1 MNLSAL
7 KKDPPQILGRHKQKV
22 SRIFTV
28 EELHLQFSNGTKAVY
43 EKICGGSGAVMCIPF
58 DGTHFLLSSE
68 YACGLEGYSLGFV
81 KGKIDAGETP
91 EEAAVRELEEE
102 IGLGAKRL
110 TRLRKAMTVA
120 PGMLELKMH
129 VFLCRDLY
137 PCKLTG
143 DEPEPI
149 DVIKVSVEEAKKL
162 LFDVDSPLM
171 EARSIGALALSLH
184 EIGAI

>member
-1 MNLSAL
+1 
-7 KKDPPQILGRHKQKV
+7 
-22 SRIFTV
+22 
-28 EELHLQFSNGTKAVY
+28 
-43 EKICGGSGAVMCIPF
+43 
-58 DGTHFLLSSE
+58 
-68 YACGLEGYSLGFV
+68 
-81 KGKIDAGETP
+81 
-91 EEAAVRELEEE
+91 
-102 IGLGAKRL
+102 
-110 TRLRKAMTVA
+110 MTVA

-149 DVIKVSVEEAKKL
+149 DIIKVSVEEAKNL

>member
-7 KKDPPQILGRHKQKV
+7 KKNPPQILGRRKQKV

-28 EELHLQFSNGTKAVY
+28 EELDLQFSNGTKAVY
-43 EKICGGSGAVMCIPF
+43 EKICGGNGAVMCIPF
-58 DGTHFLLSSE
+58 DGTDFLLSAE

-91 EEAAVRELEEE
+91 EEAAVRELKEE

-137 PCKLTG
+137 PCKLEG

-149 DVIKVSVEEAKKL
+149 DIIKVSVDEAKKL
-162 LFDVDSPLM
+162 LFLFFSPLA
-171 EARSIGALALSLH
+171 EARSIGSLALSLH